1 MLTMRIGWIAL
12 CVVAF
17 SIQAI
22 NAVSLSSPFTGT
34 TLKVGITFT
43 VSWMWDGL
51 PNPSDDGTLDILL
64 VKDVAATSVALTL
77 DKGVSP
83 LALFTSITLPLDTPS
98 GQYYIQLKVTSGT
111 EKSALNGPYT
121 ITGGP
126 ASSNATNSGSSYN
139 IGSASSAGSIATN
152 TGSSSNTVS
161 STSPGSPNPQSPK
174 DSSQTNNIQNSNTQ
188 SSTSALPPAAIAGIS
203 VGAVVLVVGYFMFIV

>member
-1 MLTMRIGWIAL
+1 MPIGWIAL
-12 CVVAF
+12 SVVAF

-34 TLKVGITFT
+34 ALKVGITFT

-83 LALFTSITLPLDTPS
+83 LALSTSITLPLDTPS
-98 GQYYIQLKVTSGT
+98 AQYYIQLKVTSGT
-111 EKSALNGPYT
+111 EKSALNGQYT

-188 SSTSALPPAAIAGIS
+188 TSTSALLLLPLRAS
-203 VGAVVLVVGYFMFIV
+203 QWEQWF